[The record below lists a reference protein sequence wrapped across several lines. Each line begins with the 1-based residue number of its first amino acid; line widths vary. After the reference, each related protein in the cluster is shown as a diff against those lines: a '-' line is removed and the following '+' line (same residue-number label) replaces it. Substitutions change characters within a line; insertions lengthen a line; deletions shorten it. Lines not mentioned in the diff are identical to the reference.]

1 MANLSEIK
9 KDSNW
14 GDTASTLNSNFQ
26 NVNVDLA
33 KVKNS
38 TINNKGYFSKPEKLN
53 EAYPSESSRVGMLAY
68 VGTASPYAIYQYTES
83 GWTDTGE
90 TYTPEV
96 NLGDY
101 YSKSEVDR
109 MTQQQDDK
117 IVDLEE
123 KLEAQK
129 VKVDT
134 ELSESSEN
142 PIANSAVTK
151 EIKELNDKIGKIDI
165 TPIEGAE
172 ALESLIVEDKT
183 EAGVGEEGYLS
194 RVEIPVKRN
203 SGYIG
208 RVGQITSSS
217 LAYYSD
223 FIPPQ
228 IRN

>member
-26 NVNVDLA
+26 NVNVDLE

-53 EAYPSESSRVGMLAY
+53 EAYPSESSRVGMIAY

-123 KLEAQK
+123 KWK
-129 VKVDT
+129 HK
-134 ELSESSEN
+134 
-142 PIANSAVTK
+142 K
-151 EIKELNDKIGKIDI
+151 
-165 TPIEGAE
+165 
-172 ALESLIVEDKT
+172 
-183 EAGVGEEGYLS
+183 
-194 RVEIPVKRN
+194 
-203 SGYIG
+203 
-208 RVGQITSSS
+208 
-217 LAYYSD
+217 
-223 FIPPQ
+223 
-228 IRN
+228 